1 MQSRL
6 LAVEG
11 EDYSACVFKEAASRV
26 PSAEI
31 LVVDDDAPTRQN
43 LAEVLADAGYKV
55 RAVGTADQARQ
66 FALNGKPD
74 LLLLDRKLPDM
85 DGVDLLADL
94 RRSGFHAPVII
105 ITGHA
110 SIANAVE
117 ALRQAAYDYITKP
130 FSIDEIINKVNRAV
144 SGARRMDDNAFLRR
158 ALRRRFQFDIVL
170 SLNPTTQEC
179 YILATKAAPTDITVL
194 IEGATGTGKEF
205 LARWIHYLSPRA
217 DNQFL
222 TINCAA
228 LPEPLLESELFG
240 HEKGAYTSAGAAKPG
255 LLEVADGGTVLLD
268 EVGDMPASTQ
278 AKLLRFLQEKTFQRL
293 GATKTTRV
301 DVRII
306 AATNKELCE
315 EVRKGAFREDLYY
328 RLGVLTLYLPP
339 LRERP
344 EDIQLF
350 ARHLIR
356 KYARRMAKEPPTLT
370 GDAIQALEAY
380 SWPGNIRE
388 LENCIQ
394 RCLLLCDGGAIT
406 PANLL
411 LHHSRAL
418 TRPAPVPLQQAE
430 REHIVSALEYAN
442 WNIRAAAKVLEIDP
456 RTLRSKMRKHEIIV
470 PAGA

>member
-1 MQSRL
+1 
-6 LAVEG
+6 
-11 EDYSACVFKEAASRV
+11 V
-26 PSAEI
+26 PNAEI
-31 LVVDDDAPTRQN
+31 LIVDDDAPTRQN
-43 LAEVLADAGYKV
+43 LAEALTNAGHKV
-55 RAVGTADQARQ
+55 TAVGTAQQARQ
-66 FALNGKPD
+66 IALKGKPA

-94 RRSGFHAPVII
+94 RRQGFHAPVII

-117 ALRQAAYDYITKP
+117 ALRQAAYDYVAKP
-130 FSIDEIINKVNRAV
+130 FSTDDILDKVNRAI
-144 SGARRMDDNAFLRR
+144 SGARRIDENAFLRR
-158 ALRRRFQFDIVL
+158 ALRRRFQFDTVL

-179 YILATKAAPTDITVL
+179 YLLATKVAPTDITIL

-268 EVGDMPASTQ
+268 EIGDMPLSTQ

-293 GATKTTRV
+293 GATKTTHV

-306 AATNKELCE
+306 AATNKNLIE
-315 EVRKGAFREDLYY
+315 EVEKGAFRQDLYY
-328 RLGVLTLYLPP
+328 RIGVFTLYLPP

-344 EDIQLF
+344 EDIHLF

-356 KYARRMAKEPPTLT
+356 KYAARMAKEPPALT
-370 GDAIQALEAY
+370 PEAVDALLAH

-388 LENCIQ
+388 LENCVQ
-394 RCLLLCDGGAIT
+394 RSVLLCDGSAIT
-406 PANLL
+406 PAHLH
-411 LHHSRAL
+411 LHHRT
-418 TRPAPVPLQQAE
+418 TRSSAPPLPLRDAE
-430 REHIVSALEYAN
+430 RQHILSALEYAD
-442 WNIRAAAKVLEIDP
+442 WDVRDAAKLLKIDP
-456 RTLRSKMRKHEIIV
+456 RTLRSKMRKYHFSV
-470 PAGA
+470 PRPS

>member
-1 MQSRL
+1 MPSRL
-6 LAVEG
+6 SAADG
-11 EDYSACVFKEAASRV
+11 ENSAACVSKGATSSV

-31 LVVDDDAPTRQN
+31 IVVDDDAPTRQN
-43 LAEVLADAGYKV
+43 LAEALTDAGYKV
-55 RAVGTADQARQ
+55 KAIGTAEQARQ
-66 FALNGKPD
+66 LVLDSTPD

-94 RRSGFHAPVII
+94 RRRGFHGPVII

-117 ALRQAAYDYITKP
+117 ALRQAAYDYVTKP
-130 FSIDEIINKVNRAV
+130 FSIDEIINKINRAV
-144 SGARRMDDNAFLRR
+144 SGARRIDDNAFLRR
-158 ALRRRFQFDIVL
+158 ALRRRFQFDTVL

-179 YILATKAAPTDITVL
+179 YLLATKAAPTDITIL
-194 IEGATGTGKEF
+194 IEGPTGTGKEF

-217 DNQFL
+217 DNQFIA
-222 TINCAA
+222 INCAA

-293 GATKTTRV
+293 GATKTTCV

-306 AATNKELCE
+306 AATNKNLFE

-344 EDIQLF
+344 EDIHLF
-350 ARHLIR
+350 TRHLIR
-356 KYARRMAKEPPTLT
+356 KYASRMAKEPPTLT
-370 GDAIQALEAY
+370 PQAVEALQSH

-394 RCLLLCDGGAIT
+394 RSVLLCDGSAIT
-406 PANLL
+406 AAHLH
-411 LHHSRAL
+411 LHHPRGR
-418 TRPAPVPLQQAE
+418 TGTPPAPLQQAE
-430 REHIVSALEYAN
+430 KEHILSALEYAD
-442 WNIRAAAKVLEIDP
+442 WNIRAAAKILEIDP
-456 RTLRSKMRKHEIIV
+456 RTLRSKMRKHDIIV
-470 PAGA
+470 TAER